1 MFKLTVILIVLFF
14 LFRKKIRSFLK
25 REKLGAQGEK
35 EVASYLR
42 KLPSEYRVVN
52 HFTVNYNQI
61 TSQIDHAVIS
71 RYGIFVIETKNIAGS
86 IYGQD
91 NAENWTQ
98 YLHNHNHTFH
108 NPLKQNVS
116 HLIALEKYLKIDR
129 EKLIPVVVFTNRS
142 ILKVTT
148 SQNVIKS
155 SDLISFIKCYD
166 KILLTEDEKNL
177 AYSKIL
183 LCDSFVGNLIGK
195 FKIIQN
201 QKEKQHR
208 LEQGL
213 CPKCGGKLKKRTGK
227 YGVFLDA
234 PTIQDADSKGHVN
247 SKKKRLVLFC
257 ANL

>member
-14 LFRKKIRSFLK
+14 LFRKKISSFVK

-42 KLPSEYRVVN
+42 NLPYEYRVVN
-52 HFTVNYNQI
+52 HFTIDHKQKTAQLEYRKNN

-86 IYGQD
+86 IYGQE
-91 NAENWTQ
+91 NAENWIQ
-98 YLHNHNHTFH
+98 YLHNKRHSFH

-129 EKLIPVVVFTNRS
+129 EKLIPLVVFTNRS

-155 SDLISFIKCYD
+155 SDLISFIQSYD
-166 KILLTEDEKNL
+166 KILLTEDETNL

-183 LCDSFVGNLIGK
+183 LCDTFIGNLIGK

-201 QKEKQHR
+201 QKEKQQR

-227 YGVFLDA
+227 YGEFFGCINY
-234 PTIQDADSKGHVN
+234 PRCRY
-247 SKKKRLVLFC
+247 KKTC
-257 ANL
+257 